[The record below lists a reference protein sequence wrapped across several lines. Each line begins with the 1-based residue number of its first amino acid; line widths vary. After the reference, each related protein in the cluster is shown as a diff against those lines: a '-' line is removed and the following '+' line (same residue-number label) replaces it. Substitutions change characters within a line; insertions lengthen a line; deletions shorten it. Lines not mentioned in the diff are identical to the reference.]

1 MNPTIYYQNV
11 IILLWLSCCSFSIDL
26 VIPDGQKALYNTKQ
40 SGKDAGAISGTQFT
54 ELVSIG
60 TFRHELFYRL
70 NVVKLMLPPLSNLRE
85 DIPLLVEHFIQ
96 NFNARKAVK
105 SSAAIVGEGADMYV

>member
-1 MNPTIYYQNV
+1 
-11 IILLWLSCCSFSIDL
+11 
-26 VIPDGQKALYNTKQ
+26 
-40 SGKDAGAISGTQFT
+40 
-54 ELVSIG
+54 
-60 TFRHELFYRL
+60 L

>member
-1 MNPTIYYQNV
+1 MLDKIGDISAALQV
-11 IILLWLSCCSFSIDL
+11 KLLWVLQENEYEPFEANAMVKADL
-26 VIPDGQKALYNTKQ
+26 RIVAATNRTL
-40 SGKDAGAISGTQFT
+40 T

-105 SSAAIVGEGADMYV
+105 SSAAIVGEGADTCV